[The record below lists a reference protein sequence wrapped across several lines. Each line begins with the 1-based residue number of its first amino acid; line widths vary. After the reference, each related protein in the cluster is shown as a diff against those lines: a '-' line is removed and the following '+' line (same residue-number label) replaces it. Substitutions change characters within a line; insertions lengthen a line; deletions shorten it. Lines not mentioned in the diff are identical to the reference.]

1 MNSGTL
7 NDFLRMEIKNEAGIL
22 PKNKIKSIKS
32 LDLTKSLQEIHGG
45 TRNMLQTITNM
56 QAAKS
61 SIQKVLQDK

>member
-1 MNSGTL
+1 
-7 NDFLRMEIKNEAGIL
+7 MEIKNEAGIL

-45 TRNMLQTITNM
+45 TRNMLQTITKM

-61 SIQKVLQDK
+61 SIRKVLQDK